1 MENANKTISLFFYED
16 SVVLFWFC
24 VWTLNKPLHLSFHTR
39 TRTTNRNIE
48 WFGCI
53 CRVKISIVDHSVLI
67 LSLFSDHLFNQLGRH
82 GELVSDDLSRG
93 TERIRSRFSMDKPFE
108 CHQCQK
114 RYYLKKTLM
123 RHLRLEC
130 NKEPQ
135 FQCPLCAKKFKQK
148 SHLKTHILQV
158 ENPRR
163 NQEEWRMKQ

>member
-1 MENANKTISLFFYED
+1 MQIKQLVFF
-16 SVVLFWFC
+16 SMKILWFC
-24 VWTLNKPLHLSFHTR
+24 FGFVCEPWINLSIFHFIH